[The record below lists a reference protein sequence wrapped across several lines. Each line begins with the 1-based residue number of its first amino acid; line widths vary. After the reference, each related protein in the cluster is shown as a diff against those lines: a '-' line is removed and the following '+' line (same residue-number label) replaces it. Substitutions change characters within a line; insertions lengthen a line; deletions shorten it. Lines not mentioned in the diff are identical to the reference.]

1 MKIIVGLDQ
10 LLINFVEKIA
20 HKLQDWT
27 GKNNFWFARAILFVF
42 VGSAIIAHGFML
54 ENKEDKYEPVFPQFI
69 LDMVI
74 AIFFL
79 GFTFQLEQAVSR
91 TGKFKNFMAQP
102 WGIMPYFRIF
112 YVLYIVCGQSRLFL
126 RDMIFDVDFYRVL
139 TSLSYITCLYLMCG
153 TPKPPSES
161 KIKKFLKSLFQKR
174 ELATV
179 SN

>member
-10 LLINFVEKIA
+10 LVINFVEKIA

-27 GKNNFWFARAILFVF
+27 GKNNFWFARAILFVY
-42 VGSAIIAHGFML
+42 VGASIIAHGYIL
-54 ENKEDKYEPVFPQFI
+54 ENNEDKYEPVFPKFI
-69 LDMVI
+69 VDVVI

-91 TGKFKNFMAQP
+91 TGKFKNFMAQT
-102 WGIMPYFRIF
+102 GGFITFFRIS
-112 YVLYIVCGQSRLFL
+112 YLLIVVNAHAILFL
-126 RDMIFDVDFYRVL
+126 RDMIFDDDFYKLL
-139 TSLSYITCLYLMCG
+139 TSLSYITFLYLMCG